1 MSQQST
7 MSRVS
12 QKPFHCINGSRDV
25 VNPDHCPSRLV
36 LLKFGVKGRKV
47 VINSLFIALAL
58 APSKMKA
65 QCIEVK
71 LPLYRN
77 NFSFPQALQF
87 GGKKQLY
94 GVGNR
99 IEFIKPVP
107 GERALIAIP
116 QPKTKGN
123 QSPDEHDQGRVG
135 IEQQNELSPDA
146 SHKFWRL
153 LLIQLSV
160 FAAAFPAGVYISMR
174 RNIHRDWRQHIPK
187 GRLPKAPVM
196 GMLSIWFFPR
206 KIKPLSWQVWEQ
218 RSWFLDMKIRYGFEI
233 AYRDTWYWKK
243 LSLRGGKREP
253 K

>member
-12 QKPFHCINGSRDV
+12 EKPFYCINGSGDV
-25 VNPDHCPSRLV
+25 VNPDHSPSRLV

-71 LPLYRN
+71 LPLYTN
-77 NFSFPQALQF
+77 NFSFPQAFQF

-94 GVGNR
+94 GVGNS

-107 GERALIAIP
+107 GERSLIAIP

-123 QSPDEHDQGRVG
+123 QGPDEHNQGRVG

-174 RNIHRDWRQHIPK
+174 RNIRRDWRKHIPK
-187 GRLPKAPVM
+187 GQLPKVPTLAM
-196 GMLSIWFFPR
+196 MSILCVSR
-206 KIKPLSWQVWEQ
+206 RIKSHRWRLWEQ
-218 RSWFLDMKIRYGFEI
+218 RQWFRDMRVRYGIEV
-233 AYRDTWYWKK
+233 AYRDACYWKK
-243 LSLRGGKREP
+243 LVTERWKA
-253 K
+253 

>member
-12 QKPFHCINGSRDV
+12 EKPFHCINGSRDV
-25 VNPDHCPSRLV
+25 VNPDHSPCCLV

-71 LPLYRN
+71 LPLYTN

-94 GVGNR
+94 GVGNS

-107 GERALIAIP
+107 GERALIAVP
-116 QPKTKGN
+116 QSETKGN
-123 QSPDEHDQGRVG
+123 QGPDEHNQRGIG
-135 IEQQNELSPDA
+135 IEQNNKLTPDDT
-146 SHKFWRL
+146 HKFWRL
-153 LLIQLSV
+153 LLTQLSA
-160 FAAAFPAGVYISMR
+160 FSAAFSVGIYLSMR
-174 RNIHRDWRQHIPK
+174 ANIRRDWRQHIPK
-187 GRLPKAPVM
+187 GRLPKVPAVA
-196 GMLSIWFFPR
+196 MLSMFCIPR
-206 KIKPLSWQVWEQ
+206 KIKPFRWRLWEQ
-218 RSWFLDMKIRYGFEI
+218 RSWFLDMKIRHGFEV
-233 AYRDTWYWKK
+233 AYRDAWYWKK
-243 LSLRGGKREP
+243 LVAERW
-253 K
+253 